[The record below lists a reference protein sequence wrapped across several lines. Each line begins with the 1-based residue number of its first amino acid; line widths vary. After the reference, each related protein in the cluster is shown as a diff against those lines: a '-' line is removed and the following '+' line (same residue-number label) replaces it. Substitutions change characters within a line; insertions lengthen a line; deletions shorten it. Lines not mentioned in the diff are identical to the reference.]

1 MDELSRVKKYQELR
15 NEVENDPEKELV
27 SPALSSYAERLN
39 KVHPH
44 LSKVQ
49 AKQGQSGYEAIHK
62 KRLDSFD
69 SMEETDNLAHDFND
83 DYMSEF
89 LSEVKAYNIEKG
101 YRKNEDT
108 SKDILRPLKSEDD
121 LLKELAKKQVEDVS
135 NVTENA
141 VQESLDITLEE
152 DQDAIRKLIENDF
165 EDIDLEDDINQT
177 QSNTDIQ
184 QVVEETQKL
193 KLQISEY
200 EKGLI
205 DMNNSVLSSNRL
217 INFLIFVLVLVL
229 MIMLGIA
236 IYWVLNNAN

>member
-39 KVHPH
+39 KVNPH

-49 AKQGQSGYEAIHK
+49 ARQSSSAYEAIHK
-62 KRLDSFD
+62 KRDDAFSQI
-69 SMEETDNLAHDFND
+69 EESSGLAAYFND
-83 DYMSEF
+83 DFMSDF
-89 LSEVKAYNIEKG
+89 LSEVKAYNLEKS
-101 YRKNEDT
+101 YRQNEDT
-108 SKDILRPLKSEDD
+108 SRDILKPFKVSESLD
-121 LLKELAKKQVEDVS
+121 QVEEKV
-135 NVTENA
+135 E
-141 VQESLDITLEE
+141 QKSLDITLEE
-152 DQDAIRKLIENDF
+152 DQEVIRKMIENDF
-165 EDIDLEDDINQT
+165 EDVELDDRSEENV
-177 QSNTDIQ
+177 QSTSDFK

-217 INFLIFVLVLVL
+217 INFLIFFLVLVL
-229 MIMLGIA
+229 MIMFGIA
-236 IYWVLNNAN
+236 IYWVLYNAN

>member
-1 MDELSRVKKYQELR
+1 MDDLSRVKKYQELR

-39 KVHPH
+39 KVNPS
-44 LSKVQ
+44 LSKVNIHEG
-49 AKQGQSGYEAIHK
+49 KNGYEAIHK
-62 KRLDSFD
+62 KR
-69 SMEETDNLAHDFND
+69 EEAFSNFEESNGLAPDFND
-83 DYMSEF
+83 DFMSDF
-89 LSEVKAYNIEKG
+89 LSEVKAYNLEKG

-108 SKDILRPLKSEDD
+108 SKDILRPVKTEEALVEKAIQPKFED
-121 LLKELAKKQVEDVS
+121 KIK
-135 NVTENA
+135 
-141 VQESLDITLEE
+141 QESLDITLEE
-152 DQDAIRKLIENDF
+152 DQEAIRKLIESDF
-165 EDIDLEDDINQT
+165 EDVQASESEDT
-177 QSNTDIQ
+177 LQSTAGIQ

-236 IYWVLNNAN
+236 IYWVLYNAN

>member
-39 KVHPH
+39 KVNPH

-49 AKQGQSGYEAIHK
+49 VRQGQSTYEAIHK
-62 KRLDSFD
+62 KRDDAFSQIEDS
-69 SMEETDNLAHDFND
+69 SSLAPDFND
-83 DYMSEF
+83 DFMSDF

-101 YRKNEDT
+101 YRQNEDT
-108 SKDILRPLKSEDD
+108 SKDILKPIKTAETKVKED
-121 LLKELAKKQVEDVS
+121 LSVNNETTEKVEQK
-135 NVTENA
+135 A
-141 VQESLDITLEE
+141 LDITLEE
-152 DQDAIRKLIENDF
+152 DQQVIRQLIENDF
-165 EDIDLEDDINQT
+165 EDLEFEESTEENIQSTSDIKL
-177 QSNTDIQ
+177 
-184 QVVEETQKL
+184 VVEETQKL

-236 IYWVLNNAN
+236 IYWVLYNAN